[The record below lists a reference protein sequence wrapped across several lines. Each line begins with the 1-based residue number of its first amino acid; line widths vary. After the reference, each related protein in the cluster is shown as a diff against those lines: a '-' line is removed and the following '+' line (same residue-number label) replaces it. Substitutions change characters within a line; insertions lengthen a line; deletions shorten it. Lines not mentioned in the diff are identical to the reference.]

1 MFLLHVL
8 CAAAE
13 RREAAAREEN
23 KAQRQVRKRA
33 CLRGRPAGW
42 PAAGAAARPARARR
56 AAASCLVVAR
66 GAANSKWKPRKA
78 AFRLD
83 GACACHNLIK
93 RPKRRH
99 RQPAEP

>member
-1 MFLLHVL
+1 MFLLHAL

-23 KAQRQVRKRA
+23 KAQRQARKRA

-42 PAAGAAARPARARR
+42 PAAGAIAQLAQAQR
-56 AAASCLVVAR
+56 AAASCLAAAR

-78 AFRLD
+78 AFRLE
-83 GACACHNLIK
+83 GACA
-93 RPKRRH
+93 
-99 RQPAEP
+99 QPPPGGDFVP

>member
-23 KAQRQVRKRA
+23 KAQRQARKRA

-42 PAAGAAARPARARR
+42 PAAGAIARLAHARR

-66 GAANSKWKPRKA
+66 GAANP
-78 AFRLD
+78 
-83 GACACHNLIK
+83 N
-93 RPKRRH
+93 
-99 RQPAEP
+99 